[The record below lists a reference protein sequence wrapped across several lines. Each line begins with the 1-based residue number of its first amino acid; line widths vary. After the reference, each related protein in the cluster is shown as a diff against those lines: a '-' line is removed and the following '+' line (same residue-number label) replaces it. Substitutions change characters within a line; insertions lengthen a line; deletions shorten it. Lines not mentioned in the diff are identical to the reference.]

1 MHYHISKSGHD
12 SNQGSFES
20 PFLTIQRA
28 ADIAQAGDV
37 ITVHEGIY
45 REWVNPKHSG
55 TKQDPIVYQAAAGE
69 EVVITGAEVVT
80 NWQELHSIQDS
91 GINEEHKDDSIN
103 KTGQSIW
110 KTTIP
115 NSMFGSFNPYK
126 EQIYGDW
133 FFDKVHV
140 WHLGEVYLA
149 GKSMYESLTIEGV
162 WNPQVTV
169 DSFDPEG
176 SLYTWY
182 CEVDEQNTTIWANF
196 RGADPRE
203 GNVEVNVRKYVFWPE
218 ATGCNYITVRGFTL
232 SKAATQWAPPTAL
245 QEGLIGPHWSKGW
258 LIEDNTISDSKNT
271 GISLGKEISTGDN
284 EWSKTNFKGGTQR
297 EREVIQR
304 SLFHA
309 HWNRET
315 IGHHIVRNN
324 TIRDCEQ
331 AGIVGH
337 LGCAFSTIEGN
348 HIYNMHVKRQWH
360 GAEVAGIK
368 FHAAID
374 TKITDN
380 IIHNTH
386 RALWLDWQAQ
396 GTQVSRNIFYAS
408 TAEDMMVEVCHGPY
422 LVDHNLF
429 LSKWALK
436 DMATGGAFV
445 HNLFLGKIANC
456 TEHYR
461 YTPYHF
467 PHDTAVY
474 GVSNIL
480 GGDDRFYNNI
490 FLKDSEDEEVEGLS
504 SFWNGAIDMDGV
516 PGQASFMQTPVGTS
530 QYDAYPTE
538 QEYPEREGTILAGPG
553 LPVYIANNLY
563 LGGAKAYRKEVG
575 AVVCEEECISVKIV
589 DHAVGKVEV
598 EILHP
603 EILQKVA
610 CQVITTDVLG
620 MSYQAEMRYE
630 EPDGSDLCLDSDFFG
645 KKRDRVKVGPFE
657 IGQER
662 TIIV

>member
-1 MHYHISKSGHD
+1 MQYHISKSGSD
-12 SNQGSFES
+12 INTGSFES

-28 ADIAQAGDV
+28 ADIAVAGDV
-37 ITVHEGIY
+37 ITVHEGVY
-45 REWVNPKHSG
+45 REWVNPKNGG
-55 TKQDPIVYQAAAGE
+55 TEGSPITYQAAEGE
-69 EVVITGAEVVT
+69 EVIITGAEVITV
-80 NWQELHSIQDS
+80 WEELAE
-91 GINEEHKDDSIN
+91 GV
-103 KTGQSIW
+103 W
-110 KTTIP
+110 KTTIS
-115 NSMFGSFNPYK
+115 NTIFGSFHPYK

-133 FFDKVHV
+133 FFDKTNV
-140 WHLGEVYLA
+140 WHLGEVYLE
-149 GKSMYESLTIEGV
+149 GKSMYESLSLDGV
-162 WNPQVTV
+162 LHPVETA
-169 DSFDPEG
+169 DSFDPDG

-182 CEVDEQNTTIWANF
+182 CEVEEEFTTIWANF
-196 RGADPRE
+196 HKVDPRI
-203 GNVEVNVRKYVFWPE
+203 GSVEINVRKFVFWPE
-218 ATGCNYITVRGFTL
+218 CTGRDYITVRGFTL
-232 SKAATQWAPPTAL
+232 TKAATQWAPPTSI

-258 LIEDNTISDSKNT
+258 VIENNIITDSKNVAV
-271 GISLGKEISTGDN
+271 SLGKEISTGDN
-284 EWSKTNFKGGTQR
+284 EWSKTGLKGGTQR

-304 SLFHA
+304 ALFHA
-309 HWNRET
+309 NWSRDT

-337 LGCAFSTIEGN
+337 LGCAFSVIEGN

-380 IIHNTH
+380 VIHNTH

-396 GTQVSRNIFYAS
+396 GTQVSRNVFYAS

-436 DMATGGAFV
+436 DMATGGAFA
-445 HNLFLGKIANC
+445 HNLFVGKIANC

-490 FLKDSEDEEVEGLS
+490 FLKNSEDEEVEGLS

-538 QEYPEREGTILAGPG
+538 EEYPERKGGILAGPE
-553 LPVYIANNLY
+553 LPVYIADNLY
-563 LGGAKAYRKEVG
+563 LGGAKPYRKEVG
-575 AVVCEEECISVKIV
+575 AVESDSIAI
-589 DHAVGKVEV
+589 EV
-598 EILHP
+598 SITDQTTVVIQIQDP
-603 EILQKVA
+603 EIIK
-610 CQVITTDVLG
+610 QVDCELVTTKRLG
-620 MSYQAEMRYE
+620 MSYQAEMGYE
-630 EPDGSDLCLDSDFFG
+630 EPDGSDIMLDTDIIG
-645 KKRDRVKVGPFE
+645 VKRKRVYVGPFAE
-657 IGQER
+657 IDGQLTLR
-662 TIIV
+662 YSKDRRNYAFSHI